1 MVTAAVDTVQEWVAL
16 AAVCTAALVYVAKEA
31 LELAGKSPGAEL
43 LRVEN
48 ADLVR
53 RNQELESNMA
63 RHELTIAAQAKDI
76 EILQSK
82 VADLEKRDQA
92 AVLEALKA
100 HEAGAMKRHEENQ
113 ALLQRAVNA
122 LEGGTA

>member
-1 MVTAAVDTVQEWVAL
+1 MVAAVDTVQEWLAL
-16 AAVCTAALVYVAKEA
+16 VAVCAAALVYVAKEA

-76 EILQSK
+76 EILQSR

-92 AVLEALKA
+92 AVLSALKD
-100 HEAGAMKRHEENQ
+100 HEVGAMQRHAENQ
-113 ALLQRAVNA
+113 ALLTRAVTA
-122 LEGGTA
+122 FEGGTA